1 MKNEA
6 SFLQLSKY
14 TVHAH
19 TEIKTGLQD
28 TSYPTPAMIRVYTVL
43 EPISLSSSLEQS
55 DFRRGEAEGSAK
67 SDMNL
72 SRVCTLPDA
81 NV

>member
-1 MKNEA
+1 M
-6 SFLQLSKY
+6 
-14 TVHAH
+14 
-19 TEIKTGLQD
+19 D
-28 TSYPTPAMIRVYTVL
+28 PYPTPAMIRMYTIL

-55 DFRRGEAEGSAK
+55 DFRRRRQAAAAAEEGSAK

>member
-1 MKNEA
+1 MGCG
-6 SFLQLSKY
+6 L
-14 TVHAH
+14 TVND
-19 TEIKTGLQD
+19 LD
-28 TSYPTPAMIRVYTVL
+28 PYPTPAMIRMYTIL

-55 DFRRGEAEGSAK
+55 DFRRRRQAAAAAAAEEGSAK

>member
-1 MKNEA
+1 M
-6 SFLQLSKY
+6 
-14 TVHAH
+14 
-19 TEIKTGLQD
+19 D
-28 TSYPTPAMIRVYTVL
+28 PYPTPAMIRMYTIL

-55 DFRRGEAEGSAK
+55 DFRRRRQAAAAAAEEGSAK